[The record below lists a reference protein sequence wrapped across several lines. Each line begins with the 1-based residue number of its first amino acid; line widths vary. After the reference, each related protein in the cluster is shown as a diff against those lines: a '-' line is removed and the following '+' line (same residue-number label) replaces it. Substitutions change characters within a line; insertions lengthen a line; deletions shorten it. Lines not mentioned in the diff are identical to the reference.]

1 MIRPTVCAVR
11 AMLLWKTSG
20 DSRERFDKKKKK
32 KKNNT
37 SVRTLSISFSLSP
50 SLKSGEDDVSVP
62 SQLLGENGNYA
73 HSIKKL
79 HPFRSHVDFNA
90 VQHASRENKTE

>member
-1 MIRPTVCAVR
+1 M
-11 AMLLWKTSG
+11 
-20 DSRERFDKKKKK
+20 
-32 KKNNT
+32 NNT
-37 SVRTLSISFSLSP
+37 SVRTSSISFSLSP

-79 HPFRSHVDFNA
+79 HLSRSQVEFNTF
-90 VQHASRENKTE
+90 QHALREEKIK